1 MGANGKLRL
10 AVFKL
15 ASCDGCQLQMLN
27 LEDEL
32 LDIAGE
38 VTICNFLEASSRVI
52 DGPYDVALVEGSVT
66 TEHDIDRLREIRR
79 KSQMLI
85 AIGAC
90 ANTGGIQALRNMQD
104 TDEYTRAIYANPS
117 YIHTLSQSTPVAAH
131 VTVDFAINGCPISR
145 EQLLEVL
152 SALLIGRAPKLPT
165 YSVCAECKRK
175 GNVCVLVSR
184 QIACIGPITQAGC
197 GALCPSFN
205 RGCFG
210 CYGPMESAN
219 PDSLCSAM
227 TARGIPRAEILRLL
241 NGYTGW
247 AEEFRSAREKLE
259 KARV

>member
-1 MGANGKLRL
+1 MDANGKPRL
-10 AVFKL
+10 AIFKL

-32 LDIAGE
+32 LEIAGE
-38 VTICNFLEASSRVI
+38 VTICNFLEASSRI
-52 DGPYDVALVEGSVT
+52 LDGPYDVALVEGSVT
-66 TEHDIDRLREIRR
+66 TEHDIERLRDIRR
-79 KSQMLI
+79 RSQTLI

-90 ANTGGIQALRNMQD
+90 ANAGGIQALRNVQD
-104 TDEYTRAIYANPS
+104 SDEYTRAIYANPS
-117 YIHTLSQSTPVAAH
+117 YIHSLSQSTPVAAH

-152 SALLIGRAPKLPT
+152 TALLNGRAPKLPT
-165 YSVCAECKRK
+165 YSVCVECKQR
-175 GNVCVLVSR
+175 GNVCVLVSSR
-184 QIACIGPITQAGC
+184 IACIGPITLAGC

-219 PDSLCSAM
+219 PDSLCSRM
-227 TARGIPRAEILRLL
+227 LGSGISRDEILRLL

-259 KARV
+259 KAAI

>member
-1 MGANGKLRL
+1 MGANGELRL
-10 AVFKL
+10 AIFKL

-32 LDIAGE
+32 LKIAGA
-38 VTICNFLEASSRVI
+38 VKICNFLEASSHII
-52 DGPYDVALVEGSVT
+52 DGPYDVSLVEGSVT
-66 TEHDIDRLREIRR
+66 TKHDIERLREIRR
-79 KSQMLI
+79 KSQTLI
-85 AIGAC
+85 GIGAC
-90 ANTGGIQALRNMQD
+90 ANVGGIQALRNMQD
-104 TDEYTRAIYANPS
+104 IDEYTKAIYAKPS
-117 YIHTLSQSTPVAAH
+117 YIHTLSQSTPIAAH

-152 SALLIGRAPKLPT
+152 SALIIGRAPKLPT
-165 YSVCAECKRK
+165 YSVCAECKRR

-184 QIACIGPITQAGC
+184 QIACIGPVTQAGC

-219 PDSLCSAM
+219 TDSLCSALS
-227 TARGIPRAEILRLL
+227 ARGIPRDEILRLL

-247 AEEFRSAREKLE
+247 AEDFRSAREKLE
-259 KARV
+259 KATV